1 VDSTGEYNGCFQQ
14 VLLVQK
20 KEEEKIDRQGTR
32 ALWKTSRLVLEQSSK
47 T

>member
-1 VDSTGEYNGCFQQ
+1 VLSTSFVSSE
-14 VLLVQK
+14 
-20 KEEEKIDRQGTR
+20 KEEEQIDRKGTR